1 MWVIGLKFP
10 FFIIFWVEE
19 LTLLFGQNIS
29 IVYSKCSFVVK
40 VAMDCNKLL
49 TFFFTVSMADYGYV
63 YGRFKAVRE
72 AEMSLG
78 LCDSA
83 QRQLK
88 HWYHYQDCFSPK
100 AKTQH
105 SRHCEGKRKKRQTA
119 LCPSWN
125 QDKTIWQIVTLGPRF
140 GW

>member
-1 MWVIGLKFP
+1 
-10 FFIIFWVEE
+10 
-19 LTLLFGQNIS
+19 
-29 IVYSKCSFVVK
+29 
-40 VAMDCNKLL
+40 MDCNKLL

-83 QRQLK
+83 QQQLK

-100 AKTQH
+100 AKHNIADTV
-105 SRHCEGKRKKRQTA
+105 RGKGRKDKQPSVPAETRTKLYGRQS
-119 LCPSWN
+119 L
-125 QDKTIWQIVTLGPRF
+125 
-140 GW
+140 